1 MAEKQKDK
9 KDLPQ
14 APAGNQREGKAA
26 QRKKIKFTDLVFGDF
41 LTADSIRRNAGFIV
55 LVVVCILL
63 YIGNGYSSQQELIE
77 LDKLKQE
84 TEDAKYNAL
93 TRSSE
98 LLERSR
104 QSHIEERLEEM
115 GDSALQTATTAPF
128 VLKIDTAE

>member
-1 MAEKQKDK
+1 MAEKQKDE

-14 APAGNQREGKAA
+14 APAEKQREGKAA
-26 QRKKIKFTDLVFGDF
+26 QRKKIKFADLVFGDF